1 MVWPRGIE
9 GFAGVTLMLTRPG
22 GITDSVAL
30 PFTDPEL
37 AVTVTSPTETAFA
50 KPPALMVATAGSEI
64 VQETEFVIVAV
75 DPSEYFPVAA
85 NCLVCP
91 IRIDALVG
99 VTVIDCR
106 IAVVTCRVALP

>member
-1 MVWPRGIE
+1 
-9 GFAGVTLMLTRPG
+9 MLTRPG
-22 GITDSVAL
+22 GTTDSVAL

-37 AVTVTSPTETAFA
+37 AVTVTSPPETALA

-85 NCLVCP
+85 NCLLWP
-91 IRIDALVG
+91 IRIDALLG
-99 VTVIDCR
+99 ITVIEAN
-106 IAVVTCRVALP
+106 IAAVTCRVALP